1 LLLTSAGQAPAAA
14 PELPMQ
20 LRGSPPTVIMLG
32 GRSRREL
39 AVLHDLGARIVY
51 LDERTPVQL
60 IPWVDVPLDAD
71 LTDGEA
77 VLALVREV
85 CGPAGPAGVLTHT
98 EPRIALMAFLA
109 DRLGLAG
116 RTLSRQ
122 AAENC
127 RDKLR
132 TRQVLTSSGVR
143 CPAARPAMTPAQ
155 AGAVAGE
162 IGFPV
167 VVKPRSG
174 AGGSGVRMCADARQ
188 SRSAA
193 ARIFRADP
201 LAACSGVIVEEYVPG
216 AEYAVQTLTVG
227 GVTEILTVF
236 AQQMTAPP
244 VFVELGYDYPPGLSA
259 GQYRELSRVVTAALD
274 AVGLDNWI
282 SHTQVRQGAS
292 GFTVIEVNARR
303 PGGRLAEMTDA
314 VCGVDMVRAASELSL
329 GMPVSRHQPR
339 AAVASYR
346 SIVVTE
352 TGALLYRARPDLSRL
367 SSAVPPIIELDI
379 RPGEPVLPA
388 DHPDGGVYGRIVVF
402 GDCAEVVEHDLA
414 IIGDAVGIEVTT
426 LPQLGA
432 ATDSR
437 EFKSCC

>member
-1 LLLTSAGQAPAAA
+1 MLLTSAGQAPATA
-14 PELPMQ
+14 PELPIQ
-20 LRGSPPTVIMLG
+20 RRGSPPTVVLLG

-39 AVLHDLGARIVY
+39 AVLHDLGARIIY

-71 LTDGEA
+71 LADSEA

-85 CGPAGPAGVLTHT
+85 CGPDGPAGVLTHT

-116 RTLSRQ
+116 RTLSRP

-132 TRQVLTSSGVR
+132 TRQVLTASGVR
-143 CPAARPAMTPAQ
+143 CPAARTAMTPAQ
-155 AGAVAGE
+155 AGAVAGDL
-162 IGFPV
+162 GFPV

-188 SRSAA
+188 ARSAA
-193 ARIFRADP
+193 TRIFRADP

-259 GQYRELSRVVTAALD
+259 SQYRELSQVVTAALD

-282 SHTQVRQGAS
+282 SHTQVRHGAS

-314 VCGVDMVRAASELSL
+314 VCGVDMVRAATELSL

-339 AAVASYR
+339 AAYASYR

-352 TGALLYRARPDLSRL
+352 PGALLYRTRPDLNRL
-367 SSAVPPIIELDI
+367 SSAVPPIVELDV

-388 DHPDGGVYGRIVVF
+388 DHPDGGVYGRTVVF
-402 GDCAEVVEHDLA
+402 GDSAEVVEHDLA
-414 IIGDAVGIEVTT
+414 VIGDAVGIEVMM

-437 EFKSCC
+437 EFKPCC